1 MKRVK
6 FAFISELFRTVDGCF
21 SRQDHDD
28 ELQPSV
34 GVLQVSE
41 HGLHAVR
48 SLGIFT
54 EARLA
59 LNWHPSIL

>member
-1 MKRVK
+1 M
-6 FAFISELFRTVDGCF
+6 SELFCTVDRRF

-48 SLGIFT
+48 SLCVFT
-54 EARLA
+54 ETRLA